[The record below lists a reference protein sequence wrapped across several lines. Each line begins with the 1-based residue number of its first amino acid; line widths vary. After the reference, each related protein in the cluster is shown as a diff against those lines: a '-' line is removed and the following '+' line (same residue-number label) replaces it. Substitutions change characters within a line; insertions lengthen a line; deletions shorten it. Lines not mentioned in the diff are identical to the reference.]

1 MSMASLGCRVPA
13 WKWRKDLHGGVVII
27 TELIAI
33 AIVIAV
39 IVVVIE
45 IIAII
50 VRIEIKVVIAT
61 IFLSSPQNTS
71 SKNYGFAIRN
81 GEGSG
86 DYTCMQVLYY
96 SAMEMFHNR
105 LQFVTAQ
112 NCCARG
118 LQWGVLEFSLRTIG
132 VDFKPL
138 PREP

>member
-1 MSMASLGCRVPA
+1 MPA
-13 WKWRKDLHGGVVII
+13 WRWRKDLHRGVVII

-33 AIVIAV
+33 AIAV

-50 VRIEIKVVIAT
+50 MRIEIKVVIAT
-61 IFLSSPQNTS
+61 IIYLVHKNTS

-112 NCCARG
+112 NCCALLG
-118 LQWGVLEFSLRTIG
+118 LQWGVWEFLLRTIG
-132 VDFKPL
+132 ADSKPL
-138 PREP
+138 PCEP